1 MLLAMRPP
9 SSPADKLLSSAFPAG
24 MTSPSAAGLWRP
36 LHSHAASP
44 ALRTASPA
52 GVGLRAGLGRKKG
65 LTAAG
70 ESMVSLRHQ
79 SRPDSRESEGD
90 DGGLGETLWRK
101 QQRDSIKKG
110 SMQVGARPETRPGTG
125 SSDVGAGVMKA
136 PPELPPLR
144 GRHAVNQAVKEEA
157 KKADLDMQ
165 DHGQL
170 TAKRARSGAQ
180 AQASACWE
188 DIISFLELHKL
199 PGAYALALSA
209 HGIEDLS
216 SLMLLDNADL
226 GSLLQR
232 CNIDAMDEILLLE
245 ALRSARPF

>member
-9 SSPADKLLSSAFPAG
+9 SSPGSMSVQS
-24 MTSPSAAGLWRP
+24 SPSAACLWRP
-36 LHSHAASP
+36 PHSHVASP

-52 GVGLRAGLGRKKG
+52 GVAFRAGLGRKKG

-70 ESMVSLRHQ
+70 ESMMSLRHQ

-90 DGGLGETLWRK
+90 DGGLCETLWRK
-101 QQRDSIKKG
+101 QQRDAIKKG
-110 SMQVGARPETRPGTG
+110 SMQVGSRPESRPGTG
-125 SSDVGAGVMKA
+125 SSDVGAGVFKA

-144 GRHAVNQAVKEEA
+144 GRHAANQAVKEET
-157 KKADLDMQ
+157 KKADLDFQ
-165 DHGQL
+165 GSCQL
-170 TAKRARSGAQ
+170 NAKRPRSGTQ

-188 DIISFLELHKL
+188 DLISFLELHKL

-216 SLMLLDNADL
+216 SLLLLDNAAL

-245 ALRSARPF
+245 ALRSARPFE